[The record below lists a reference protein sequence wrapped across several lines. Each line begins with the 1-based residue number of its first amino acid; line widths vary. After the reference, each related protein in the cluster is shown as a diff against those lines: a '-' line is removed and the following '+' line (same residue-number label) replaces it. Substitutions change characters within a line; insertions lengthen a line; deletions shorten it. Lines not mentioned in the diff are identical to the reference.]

1 MNIGLANIQN
11 GNIISYF
18 DKISVMEAVNPGR
31 SRPVILIKI
40 SSVLLF
46 ILCGCYLQIAKVRK

>member
-11 GNIISYF
+11 GNIIF

-46 ILCGCYLQIAKVRK
+46 ILCGCYLHIAKVRK

>member
-1 MNIGLANIQN
+1 MNIGLANIQMVT
-11 GNIISYF
+11 SYLT
-18 DKISVMEAVNPGR
+18 ISVMEAVNPGR

>member
-1 MNIGLANIQN
+1 MNIGLANIKMVT
-11 GNIISYF
+11 SYF